1 MHFVFFWDFEQAE
14 LFVRDTEERRR
25 RNVRNTDD
33 DMKRNELR
41 EGEEEED

>member
-1 MHFVFFWDFEQAE
+1 